1 MEFKILKV
9 LIYFDDS
16 FILNFIRMNQSYFII
31 HTKISHFTNEK
42 ISFFSKKFL
51 IDSLKNLIRILML
64 NH

>member
-16 FILNFIRMNQSYFII
+16 FILNFIRMNQPYFIVY
-31 HTKISHFTNEK
+31 TKISHFTNEK

-51 IDSLKNLIRILML
+51 NDSLKNLIRILML